1 MVLCIIHLL
10 LRVSYNGLL
19 PQPSKLMMPVRFRL
33 PAPIKSNQ
41 TITMFELNLFNFAQF
56 ADQGLSLIGTL
67 LLTSISAKTRM
78 YGFLIFVLVNIPGIY
93 LLIVTKLWWILA
105 VTPIWLVI
113 NFVGL
118 YNNYKESRVEN

>member
-1 MVLCIIHLL
+1 
-10 LRVSYNGLL
+10 
-19 PQPSKLMMPVRFRL
+19 
-33 PAPIKSNQ
+33 
-41 TITMFELNLFNFAQF
+41 MFEFNLFNFAQF
-56 ADQGLSLIGTL
+56 ADQGLSLIGTI

-78 YGFLIFVLVNIPGIY
+78 YGFLVFVLVNIPGIY
-93 LLIVTKLWWILA
+93 LLVVTKLWWILA